1 MTNKCWFIFVYMT
14 ENFTFDKNQS
24 LLSKL
29 NLKVTEEEKKA
40 FKVVTK
46 NLDLRITI
54 HWSYPITTSCQT
66 FISLARFVFIFI
78 GFLGTY
84 FDLWSLQREFRV
96 DFAQSLTTSGCVI
109 IFNIHFVKKI
119 TLSWVNHSKWNCR
132 KTLLGESW
140 RPFGFLHA
148 LVFFFIWLYY
158 AF

>member
-1 MTNKCWFIFVYMT
+1 MAMTNKFRFIFVYMT

-29 NLKVTEEEKKA
+29 NLKVTKEEKKA

-46 NLDLRITI
+46 NLDLRIAI

-84 FDLWSLQREFRV
+84 FDL
-96 DFAQSLTTSGCVI
+96 
-109 IFNIHFVKKI
+109 
-119 TLSWVNHSKWNCR
+119 
-132 KTLLGESW
+132 
-140 RPFGFLHA
+140 
-148 LVFFFIWLYY
+148 
-158 AF
+158 